1 MDILYYSNYCPNSKK
16 ILQYVTKYGLI
27 EKINSI
33 CIDKRITNPNTG
45 QVQIEL
51 ENGKKVLMPP
61 NVQYVPALLIVAKK
75 YSAIFG
81 GEILKYFEPY
91 VTKQIEEATH
101 SNGEPVGITLGQP
114 SGSNILSEH
123 FTFYDMSPEELS
135 AKGKGGMRQMYNYVS
150 AEHNMYAIPTP
161 VDNYRPD
168 KVGDGVSIESL
179 EKQRNQDVPLVEPTN
194 PYGFS

>member
-16 ILQYVTKYGLI
+16 VLQYVTKYGLI

-81 GEILKYFEPY
+81 GEIIKYFEPY
-91 VTKQIEEATH
+91 VTKKIEEATH

-114 SGSNILSEH
+114 S
-123 FTFYDMSPEELS
+123 
-135 AKGKGGMRQMYNYVS
+135 
-150 AEHNMYAIPTP
+150 
-161 VDNYRPD
+161 
-168 KVGDGVSIESL
+168 
-179 EKQRNQDVPLVEPTN
+179 
-194 PYGFS
+194 